1 MLSGLSIILL
11 SGCVS
16 SHYDTENEPKTVK
29 GLLAKTD
36 RLIKQQRWGEAL
48 NTLKQGIEGHP
59 NEQLLEEKQLAVNF
73 KWTAVKRRLEDW
85 ILIYEVEGLLSQRP
99 LLVSM
104 SQSKP
109 DDFSL
114 KLRLSKV
121 NSKLNARRNSL
132 LRCSKYQ
139 LNKNRKLTR
148 RCIESARRVE
158 VTEEIKQ
165 LLNQL
170 DLQLSTQQ
178 QDIANKNQDIKDKK
192 QDITD
197 KNELKNELI
206 NAKLVADNKAAFR
219 ASKIMLARSHIQARL
234 YFEALVLL
242 EPLLLD
248 DKYDQE
254 VTMLI
259 DEAIT
264 GRDLQILQLISHG
277 DKLYRKEKTI
287 EAISI
292 WQQASRLNPKDSS
305 IKRRIERALKVVKNL
320 GEFSN

>member
-11 SGCVS
+11 SGCIS

-48 NTLKQGIEGHP
+48 NTLKQGIESHP
-59 NEQLLEEKQLAVNF
+59 NEQLLEEKQFAVNF

-109 DDFSL
+109 DDFFL

-139 LNKNRKLTR
+139 LDKDIKLTR

-165 LLNQL
+165 LLNLL
-170 DLQLSTQQ
+170 DIQLSTQQ
-178 QDIANKNQDIKDKK
+178 QDIANKNQDIKDKN

-197 KNELKNELI
+197 KKELK

-242 EPLLLD
+242 EPLLLE
-248 DKYDQE
+248 DKYDQK

-305 IKRRIERALKVVKNL
+305 IKRRIERALKVIENL
-320 GEFSN
+320 EEFSN